1 MKDPLT
7 EPDENGYLIFCN
19 SGKFVHRWVMEA
31 KILHRP
37 LEKGEEVHHIDGDR
51 RNNSP
56 ENLVLMTREE
66 HYRLHKHQRILE
78 EKTVKSITTT
88 FAVAGAII
96 FTLGLLVRIKLDLWY
111 IGLVWLIAALI
122 AWFFLLRKH
131 GR

>member
-1 MKDPLT
+1 MKDPRT
-7 EPDENGYLIFCN
+7 ELDENGYLIFYD

-31 KILHRP
+31 KILHRT

-56 ENLVLMTREE
+56 ENLLLMTREG

-78 EKTVKSITTT
+78 EKTAKFITTAFT
-88 FAVAGAII
+88 VAGAII
-96 FTLGLLVRIKLDLWY
+96 FTLGLLIRIRLDLWY
-111 IGLVWLIAALI
+111 IGLGWLIAGLI
-122 AWFFLLRKH
+122 VWFFLLREH